1 MRLVFNFRITLTID
15 RWITEGKYTSIQDFE
30 IFKYTFCDSMYG
42 YRIYELQ
49 VFIYLIDSI
58 FSF

>member
-1 MRLVFNFRITLTID
+1 M
-15 RWITEGKYTSIQDFE
+15 QDFE